1 MGYLQDTEF
10 SFNTY
15 QIQLNHLADK
25 IIVIFVQINSCIQ
38 GTFFPND
45 LLILFQ
51 ETYDIR
57 VDFEAN
63 MELAIKSIIQWKT

>member
-10 SFNTY
+10 QFNTY
-15 QIQLNHLADK
+15 QIQPNDLADK
-25 IIVIFVQINSCIQ
+25 ILVFFVQINSCIQ

-51 ETYDIR
+51 ETYDLR

-63 MELAIKSIIQWKT
+63 MELVIK